1 MTLTLIRTSE
11 PDGMWYKILR
21 DGLTIKCW
29 SCIKGKENLTHIEA
43 ELYFDNLV
51 EASTVK
57 IEIIKSV
64 EI

>member
-11 PDGMWYKILR
+11 PDGMWYKILK
-21 DGLTIKCW
+21 DGLTIKVW

-43 ELYFDNLV
+43 EVYFDKLV
-51 EASTVK
+51 EASTIK
-57 IEIIKSV
+57 IEVLKSV